1 MMTETSNYTT
11 ILHVTDTH
19 ILSTPDTTLLG
30 VNTAYYFREVIKHA
44 FNQCHFDLILLTGD
58 LAQDPCTASYEYIRD
73 TLAAYDTPCICLP
86 GNHDDYG
93 IMQQIFS
100 TDSIHCRKQVLLG
113 NWQLICLNSQ
123 IPGATGG
130 YLSNGEL
137 LFLEQCLAGNPN
149 HYALIAVHHHCLETQ
164 SIWMDTMIIENREQL
179 FATISQHPQ
188 VKAIVHGHI
197 HQRVEST
204 VASVQILGTPAT
216 CFQFKPQSKEF
227 AVDEAASPGYRI
239 IRLYTNGQIKSEVV
253 SLPGPL
259 SGLQINMQGY

>member
-1 MMTETSNYTT
+1 MEASNYTT

-30 VNTAYYFREVIKHA
+30 VNTAYYFREVIRHA
-44 FNQCHFDLILLTGD
+44 FNRCHFDLILHTGD

-73 TLAAYDTPCICLP
+73 ILGAYNTPCVCLP

-93 IMQQIFS
+93 IMQQVFS
-100 TDSIHCRKQVLLG
+100 TADIHCRKQVLLG

-130 YLSNGEL
+130 YLSNEEL
-137 LFLEQCLAGNPN
+137 LFLEQCLVDKSS

-164 SIWMDTMIIENREQL
+164 STWMDSMIIENREQL
-179 FATISQHPQ
+179 FAIISQYLQ
-188 VKAIVHGHI
+188 VKAIAYGHI
-197 HQRVEST
+197 HQRVDTT

-216 CFQFKPQSKEF
+216 CFQFKPLSEKF
-227 AVDEAASPGYRI
+227 AVDETATPGYRI
-239 IRLYTNGQIKSEVV
+239 IRLYTDGQIKSEVV
-253 SLPGPL
+253 SLSEPL
-259 SGLQINMQGY
+259 HGLQMNMYGY